1 MTTHKD
7 PVTTTGAAA
16 VTSRP
21 PLEFL
26 AGQCT
31 GGTCPAVYRRD
42 AHSVV
47 VQGYALTGNAAGVDL
62 PDGEHLVEIPVDVLL
77 AAADKIRNQG

>member
-1 MTTHKD
+1 MTTHED
-7 PVTTTGAAA
+7 PVTTAEAPA

-21 PLEFL
+21 PLEVL

-31 GGTCPAVYRRD
+31 GGTCPTVYRRD
-42 AHSVV
+42 SHSVV
-47 VQGYALTGNAAGVDL
+47 VQGYALTGKAAGVDL

-77 AAADKIRNQG
+77 AAADKIRSQG

>member
-1 MTTHKD
+1 MTTHED
-7 PVTTTGAAA
+7 RVTSTGAPA

-21 PLEFL
+21 PLEVL

-31 GGTCPAVYRRD
+31 GGTCPTVYRKD
-42 AHSVV
+42 LHNVV
-47 VQGYALTGNAAGVDL
+47 VQGYALTGDAAGVAL

-77 AAADKIRNQG
+77 AAADKIRGQS